1 MTESLKTETIQNDRT
16 LPRGV
21 YALAS
26 LLFLAGGALL
36 LAAIILPL
44 LGTASVPWFIYL
56 LYGGYFL
63 VIGYGLWGGKRW
75 AFFATLLMCAVLGFY
90 QFQNALVLGRN
101 ALFQVIVLAAIAV
114 YMLQPAVRAAF
125 LRPAQPAE

>member
-1 MTESLKTETIQNDRT
+1 MTKARTNDRT

-36 LAAIILPL
+36 LAALILPF

-90 QFQNALVLGRN
+90 QLQNALVLG
-101 ALFQVIVLAAIAV
+101 IAV

-125 LRPAQPAE
+125 LGPAAQASK